1 MLHWQSSKDQGGAPR
16 DSQVLELVQERKR
29 PRLLLKMQAWEIFLI
44 ICSPTPFFKPWESI
58 LEQANQ
64 RQQDALL
71 EVALFLSRSSCKLCQ
86 GSKVHTMVFFCECE
100 IFCPPPT
107 PTFKENQFQHI
118 QYIYK
123 LTILQQLISQVQSF
137 NLKSVPNKCSNC
149 TWSARC
155 EINKKLERLFS
166 GGNYASRSCRSWTKE
181 TFAKVNGGRE
191 GLVAIA
197 GCSSVLFS
205 NVYFQIHTLSSK
217 LLFFLKIAS
226 SNVLRWKEHVQLLI
240 E

>member
-1 MLHWQSSKDQGGAPR
+1 MKSSAPHTLFKKISSSISSIGECLH
-16 DSQVLELVQERKR
+16 
-29 PRLLLKMQAWEIFLI
+29 
-44 ICSPTPFFKPWESI
+44 
-58 LEQANQ
+58 
-64 RQQDALL
+64 
-71 EVALFLSRSSCKLCQ
+71 
-86 GSKVHTMVFFCECE
+86 
-100 IFCPPPT
+100 
-107 PTFKENQFQHI
+107 
-118 QYIYK
+118 IYK
-123 LTILQQLISQVQSF
+123 LTILQQPISQVQSF

-205 NVYFQIHTLSSK
+205 NVYFQTQTLSSK
-217 LLFFLKIAS
+217 LLFFWKIVS
-226 SNVLRWKEHVQLLI
+226 MFKGEKNRLGF
-240 E
+240 